1 MYFLTKEE
9 RVFDKYDEIWEKVS
23 NIIKKEFDS
32 NFVYNKK
39 YLKAEK
45 KIYTKENFQCFYKPV
60 VLIDSV
66 YRKDENYYPKVF
78 LEK

>member
-1 MYFLTKEE
+1 MYVFFDKRE

-45 KIYTKENFQCFYKPV
+45 KNKHK
-60 VLIDSV
+60 
-66 YRKDENYYPKVF
+66 RKLSMF
-78 LEK
+78 L

>member
-32 NFVYNKK
+32 NFVYSKK

-45 KIYTKENFQCFYKPV
+45 KNIHK
-60 VLIDSV
+60 
-66 YRKDENYYPKVF
+66 RKLSMF
-78 LEK
+78 L

>member
-45 KIYTKENFQCFYKPV
+45 KK
-60 VLIDSV
+60 
-66 YRKDENYYPKVF
+66 
-78 LEK
+78 